1 MLMRIPAILF
11 CVGLSLP
18 VTAAGM
24 PCGGDTACVVE
35 GGDYRIEMPGNSDV
49 RGAYVFFHGY
59 KGSAEL
65 QMRQHRDLVETAFAH
80 HLAFVA
86 VDGIDG
92 SWSVPNAPSQDRDE
106 FRFVSN
112 VLDDLKTR
120 YGFGAQNTV
129 IGGFSLGASMAY
141 YATCRMGNRVSAMV
155 TFSGVFWDPLPVPSE
170 CVSGQPKAIHFH
182 GRADRTFPL
191 NGRAIGKSY
200 HQGGAFRSVAVLR
213 EAAKCDITAGRK
225 IVIDGIECDD
235 VPGCQRGNSVLC
247 IHDGGHEARAN
258 LLDAGLREVGFPE

>member
-1 MLMRIPAILF
+1 MLLRFPVVLICAGMALPAW
-11 CVGLSLP
+11 
-18 VTAAGM
+18 AGM
-24 PCGGDTACVVE
+24 PCGGDTACMVE
-35 GGDYRIEMPGNSDV
+35 GGDYRIEMPGDGDV

-65 QMRQHRDLVETAFAH
+65 QMRQHRDLVETTLAH

-86 VDGIDG
+86 VDGVDG
-92 SWSVPNAPSQDRDE
+92 SWSVPNAPSKDRDE

-112 VLDDLKTR
+112 VLDDLKDR
-120 YGFGAQNTV
+120 YDFGARNTV

-141 YATCRMGNRVSAMV
+141 YATCRMGNRVGAMV
-155 TFSGVFWDPLPVPSE
+155 TFSGVFWDPLPAPSD
-170 CVSGQPKAIHFH
+170 CVAEQPTAIHFH

-200 HQGGAFRSVAVLR
+200 HQGDVFRSVAVLR
-213 EAAKCDITAGRK
+213 EAAKCDVAAGRK
-225 IVIDGIECDD
+225 IVINGIECDD
-235 VPGCQRGNSVLC
+235 VPGCRRGNSVLC